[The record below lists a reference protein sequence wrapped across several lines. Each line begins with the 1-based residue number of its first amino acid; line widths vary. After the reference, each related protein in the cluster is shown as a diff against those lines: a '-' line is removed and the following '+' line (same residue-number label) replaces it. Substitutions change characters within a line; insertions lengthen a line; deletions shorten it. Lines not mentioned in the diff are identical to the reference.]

1 MTWSL
6 SFTGLCHLSVC
17 RSGPLLLQLT
27 PSSAAVA
34 ALPLGFLF
42 CCFAALPV
50 VVGSMSSSA
59 EDVNVVTEI
68 YIGTTDDE
76 GWSQY
81 GRTEQESRVI
91 ARKKAEVMKEEESS
105 KEKDQEKEEEVIGKL
120 SHMAIDPVPS
130 EEPLPK
136 ALDAVPSKEPLPG
149 SSSSCVDVADG
160 DSKESFPSQMV
171 DAPPSDPVHVD
182 SFEAEPLP
190 SSEQIRDHTGEA
202 DFEPESKGNEE
213 LMLQASAP
221 QDKDVSMGDV
231 KKTSLPSGR
240 SVFGISQT
248 LPASL
253 AQLSPFIRDPSVFMS
268 TAPDSDS
275 NAPKCDPAPPGS
287 LPRKSSLKR
296 SQSRGRGS
304 QQQHESRSRSRT
316 SVDRREDEGRKPA
329 VSTISGSAL
338 PGSHLGPMPNDITS
352 PTLRRDF
359 LKWTKASL
367 DRDWKRD
374 SRCWANLHIG
384 LYLYD
389 DCEFSITHPRSL
401 AACAISSDAS
411 LEEPVVCWG
420 CYQKGPGGENMKTLW
435 PSVDKMLWHWYAKH
449 AKPAH
454 KSWTRLACRLRINK
468 FELALEL
475 LGVDLSLW
483 PLPVTEDGL
492 RAIPRSLPA
501 CPGGHNPKIFGP
513 PWSFP
518 TSAVAVCPLTPTPPQ
533 GPPPAHLMNTGS
545 ASQSS
550 AGHVDGSRGSLPA
563 LGSGG
568 PIRPLPKSAP
578 SANSGS
584 SGSGGAP
591 VIELCAD
598 LKPAKVHPNGSRFA
612 AVAPGENVST
622 MGWHVPLAR
631 NHWNALADKEMK
643 AFAAPYNTVR
653 AYSDSRPI
661 WYSRWTLPEPL
672 RVWLLSLEEHAF
684 YLFVYFALATLS
696 MRTPNQFCS
705 SDRTQLVARLH
716 IYQKDLQDELGHFK
730 AFARLSDESWVVA
743 EAVLSHVKSVLNLR
757 FPLELGYSFI
767 RAPDW
772 TIIPRGVSE
781 AKVWFKMA

>member
-1 MTWSL
+1 
-6 SFTGLCHLSVC
+6 
-17 RSGPLLLQLT
+17 
-27 PSSAAVA
+27 
-34 ALPLGFLF
+34 
-42 CCFAALPV
+42 
-50 VVGSMSSSA
+50 MSSSA
-59 EDVNVVTEI
+59 EDINIVDSSAI
-68 YIGTTDDE
+68 FIGTTDDE
-76 GWSQY
+76 GWAKY
-81 GRTEQESRVI
+81 GVSDHGSDGSKPM
-91 ARKKAEVMKEEESS
+91 ARKKAEVKKEDESA
-105 KEKDQEKEEEVIGKL
+105 KEKEQEKEQEKEDEVIGKL
-120 SHMAIDPVPS
+120 SHMAIDTVPS
-130 EEPLPK
+130 KEPLPK
-136 ALDAVPSKEPLPG
+136 DAPLLDAVPSKEPLPG
-149 SSSSCVDVADG
+149 SSSSSSVKPAGG
-160 DSKESFPSQMV
+160 DSKESCPGPMV
-171 DAPPSDPVHVD
+171 DATPSGSVHVD

-190 SSEQIRDHTGEA
+190 SSEKIHDHTGEA
-202 DFEPESKGNEE
+202 DFDPMEDSKGNEE
-213 LMLQASAP
+213 LTLESSAAP
-221 QDKDVSMGDV
+221 DKDVSMGDV

-253 AQLSPFIRDPSVFMS
+253 AQLSPFIRDPSIFLS
-268 TAPDSDS
+268 NAPDSDS
-275 NAPKCDPAPPGS
+275 NAPMRDPAPPGS

-296 SQSRGRGS
+296 RSQSRGRGS
-304 QQQHESRSRSRT
+304 QQHESRSRSRT
-316 SVDRREDEGRKPA
+316 SVERRADDGKKPA
-329 VSTISGSAL
+329 VSTISGTAL
-338 PGSHLGPMPNDITS
+338 PGANIRPMPNGVCS
-352 PTLRRDF
+352 PTLRREF

-420 CYQKGPGGENMKTLW
+420 CYQKGPGGENLKSLW
-435 PSVDKMLWHWYAKH
+435 PSVDKMLWHWYGKH

-454 KSWTRLACRLRINK
+454 KAWTRLACRLKINK
-468 FELALEL
+468 YELALEL
-475 LGVDLSLW
+475 LGVDLALW

-533 GPPPAHLMNTGS
+533 GPPPAHLMNAGS
-545 ASQSS
+545 ASQTSS
-550 AGHVDGSRGSLPA
+550 GHVDGSRGSLPA

-584 SGSGGAP
+584 SGSGAAP
-591 VIELCAD
+591 VIELSAD

-612 AVAPGENVST
+612 SVAPGENVST

-643 AFAAPYNTVR
+643 AYSAPYDTVR
-653 AYSDSRPI
+653 AYSDSRPV
-661 WYSRWTLPEPL
+661 WYSRWALPEPL
-672 RVWLLSLEEHAF
+672 RVWLLSLEEHTF
-684 YLFVYFALATLS
+684 YLFVYFTLATLS
-696 MRTPNQFCS
+696 MRSPNQFCS

-781 AKVWFKMA
+781 AKVWFKMS